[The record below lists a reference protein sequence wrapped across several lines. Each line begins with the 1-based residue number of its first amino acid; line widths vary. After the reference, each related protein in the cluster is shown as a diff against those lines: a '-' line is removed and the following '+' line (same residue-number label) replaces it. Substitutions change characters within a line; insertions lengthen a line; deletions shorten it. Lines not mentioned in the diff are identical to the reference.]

1 MECHFVCGVCCGV
14 YCACEWCSYK
24 YVFFYNMPIMPYFL
38 PYYLL
43 RLFFTYSLSVEI
55 GKCKIWTESFDLGP
69 NCWIW
74 ILGVVVE
81 SLVFFGFVMLFWF
94 CWNCEVG
101 SFVCLIV
108 GYLECVCV
116 VLDFGVRQA
125 DTGST
130 NLSPAEK
137 KIPSRDDDRD
147 GGLSFLKDEVDLGM
161 VE

>member
-1 MECHFVCGVCCGV
+1 M
-14 YCACEWCSYK
+14 
-24 YVFFYNMPIMPYFL
+24 
-38 PYYLL
+38 
-43 RLFFTYSLSVEI
+43 FTWY
-55 GKCKIWTESFDLGP
+55 GP

-130 NLSPAEK
+130 NLSPAK
-137 KIPSRDDDRD
+137 KKFP
-147 GGLSFLKDEVDLGM
+147 LSVQWHYVDN
-161 VE
+161 